1 MEKFRYYRFICLLVL
16 SGVLFFC
23 YEGMAEK
30 YKAEMQE
37 AWEDAAD
44 NAGAA
49 LSGNGLLNGEIAD
62 GKETEEEDGQEAGA
76 GERENGEASSH
87 QPEGD
92 VLSGDGDAVSGN
104 GGDSES
110 FAWTYVDVD
119 ESYFDD
125 AVFIG
130 DSRTVGLYDYA
141 GLDNA
146 VFYASSGLTIYK
158 LFEDPDGRYKDG
170 NWKENIGTALSKRQF
185 SKVYL
190 MIGINEMGTG
200 DVDYFM
206 EHYEGAVAKI
216 KELQP
221 DAIIYLQSI
230 LRVTTERSAKGDYI
244 NNEGIDAR
252 NERIAGLADE
262 QTVFYLDINSVV
274 CDESGGLDPEYTFD
288 GVHLYARYIHIWKE
302 YLMSHGV
309 EFAGEKK

>member
-1 MEKFRYYRFICLLVL
+1 MDKFRDYRFICLLL
-16 SGVLFFC
+16 LGGILFFG
-23 YEGMAEK
+23 YEGMADK
-30 YKAEMQE
+30 YKEEMQD
-37 AWEDAAD
+37 AWEETVD
-44 NAGAA
+44 NIENS
-49 LSGNGLLNGEIAD
+49 LSANSFGEGEIAD
-62 GKETEEEDGQEAGA
+62 GREGQSISSNNPEEDAF
-76 GERENGEASSH
+76 GETGNT
-87 QPEGD
+87 
-92 VLSGDGDAVSGN
+92 VSGN
-104 GGDSES
+104 HGEIGE
-110 FAWTYVDVD
+110 AWTYVDVD

-146 VFYASSGLTIYK
+146 AFYASSGLTIYK

-170 NWKENIGTALSKRQF
+170 NWKENIGTALSGRQF

-206 EHYEGAVAKI
+206 QHYEAAVDKI

-230 LRVTTERSAKGDYI
+230 LRVTAERSAKGDYI

-252 NERIAGLADE
+252 NERIAGLADNE
-262 QTVFYLDINSVV
+262 RVFYLDVNSVV
-274 CDESGGLDPEYTFD
+274 CDETGGLNSEYTFD
-288 GVHLYARYIHIWKE
+288 GVHLYAQHIHIWKE

-309 EFAGEKK
+309 KFTGEKE

>member
-1 MEKFRYYRFICLLVL
+1 MNKFREYRFICFLLL
-16 SGVLFFC
+16 GGILFFG
-23 YEGMAEK
+23 YEGLDEK
-30 YKAEMQE
+30 YKAEVQE
-37 AWEDAAD
+37 IWEETVD
-44 NAGAA
+44 NMGMENSFINSGLAEGERPGEEDGEVSSNNPGEAGD
-49 LSGNGLLNGEIAD
+49 SGNGNAVSENG
-62 GKETEEEDGQEAGA
+62 GETET
-76 GERENGEASSH
+76 
-87 QPEGD
+87 
-92 VLSGDGDAVSGN
+92 
-104 GGDSES
+104 
-110 FAWTYVDVD
+110 AWTYVDVD

-146 VFYASSGLTIYK
+146 TFYASSGLTVYK

-170 NWKENIGTALSKRQF
+170 NWKENIGTALSEKQF

-206 EHYEGAVAKI
+206 KHYEEAVAKI
-216 KELQP
+216 RELQP
-221 DAIIYLQSI
+221 NAIIYLQSI
-230 LRVTTERSAKGDYI
+230 LRVTTERSAEGDYI

-252 NERIAGLADE
+252 NERIAELADN

-274 CDESGGLDPEYTFD
+274 CNESGGLNPEYTFD
-288 GVHLYARYIHIWKE
+288 GVHLYAQYIHIWKE

-309 EFAGEKK
+309 EFTGEKE

>member
-1 MEKFRYYRFICLLVL
+1 MNKFREYRFICFLLL
-16 SGVLFFC
+16 GGVLFFG

-30 YKAEMQE
+30 YKTEMQE
-37 AWEDAAD
+37 AWEETVD
-44 NAGAA
+44 NIEQEIS
-49 LSGNGLLNGEIAD
+49 LSDNGFEEGVNPDLEENGGLSANQL
-62 GKETEEEDGQEAGA
+62 KETGFL
-76 GERENGEASSH
+76 ENGDSVSRNDMAS
-87 QPEGD
+87 
-92 VLSGDGDAVSGN
+92 V
-104 GGDSES
+104 
-110 FAWTYVDVD
+110 WTYVDVD

-146 VFYASSGLTIYK
+146 AFYASSGLTIYK

-170 NWKENIGTALSKRQF
+170 NWKENIGTALSEKQF

-200 DVDYFM
+200 DVDYFIR
-206 EHYEGAVAKI
+206 HYEEAVAKI

-221 DAIIYLQSI
+221 NAVIYLQSI
-230 LRVTTERSAKGDYI
+230 LRVTTERSMKGDYI

-252 NERIAGLADE
+252 NERIAGLADNE
-262 QTVFYLDINSVV
+262 TVFYLDINSVV
-274 CDESGGLDPEYTFD
+274 CDESGGLNPEYTFD
-288 GVHLYARYIHIWKE
+288 GVHLYAQHIHIWKE

-309 EFAGEKK
+309 EFTEE

>member
-1 MEKFRYYRFICLLVL
+1 MNKFRDYRFICFLLL
-16 SGVLFFC
+16 GGILFFG
-23 YEGMAEK
+23 YEGLIGK
-30 YKAEMQE
+30 YKIEMQE
-37 AWEDAAD
+37 TWEETVD
-44 NAGAA
+44 NIEKED
-49 LSGNGLLNGEIAD
+49 SLLNSGLAEGE
-62 GKETEEEDGQEAGA
+62 QA
-76 GERENGEASSH
+76 GEENGEAFSNDS
-87 QPEGD
+87 EE
-92 VLSGDGDAVSGN
+92 DGHLENGNAVSGN
-104 GGDSES
+104 GGENGIT
-110 FAWTYVDVD
+110 WTYMDVD

-146 VFYASSGLTIYK
+146 TFYASSGLTVYK

-170 NWKENIGTALSKRQF
+170 NWKENIGTALSEKQF

-200 DVDYFM
+200 DVDYFIK
-206 EHYEGAVAKI
+206 HYEEAVAKI

-252 NERIAGLADE
+252 NERIAQLADN

-274 CDESGGLDPEYTFD
+274 CDESGGLNPEYTFD
-288 GVHLYARYIHIWKE
+288 GVHLYAQHIHIWKE

-309 EFAGEKK
+309 EFTGE

>member
-1 MEKFRYYRFICLLVL
+1 MDKFRDYRFICLLL
-16 SGVLFFC
+16 LGGILFFG
-23 YEGMAEK
+23 YEGMADK
-30 YKAEMQE
+30 YKEEMQD
-37 AWEDAAD
+37 AWEETVD
-44 NAGAA
+44 NIENS
-49 LSGNGLLNGEIAD
+49 LSDNSFGEGEIAD
-62 GKETEEEDGQEAGA
+62 GRESQSISSNNPEEEAF
-76 GERENGEASSH
+76 GETGNT
-87 QPEGD
+87 
-92 VLSGDGDAVSGN
+92 VSGN
-104 GGDSES
+104 HGETGE
-110 FAWTYVDVD
+110 AWTYVDVD

-146 VFYASSGLTIYK
+146 AFYASSGLTIYK

-170 NWKENIGTALSKRQF
+170 NWKENIGTALSQRQF

-200 DVDYFM
+200 DVDYFI
-206 EHYEGAVAKI
+206 EHYEAAVDKI

-230 LRVTTERSAKGDYI
+230 LRVTAERSAKGDYI

-252 NERIAGLADE
+252 NERIAGLADNE
-262 QTVFYLDINSVV
+262 RVFYLDVNSVV
-274 CDESGGLDPEYTFD
+274 CDETGGLNSEYTFD
-288 GVHLYARYIHIWKE
+288 GVHLYAQHIHIWKE

-309 EFAGEKK
+309 KITGEME